1 MRKSSTWLQSYVW
14 LESELGLDEPLALKE
29 FVGRKLSEKDMA
41 IAARGCLRLDPK
53 EAVRDVC
60 GLLEDNGV
68 RVLLL
73 DKKTDA
79 FFGLSVSA
87 EGGGPAVV
95 VNTSVFT
102 HAEFVAAHTAGGRSR
117 HTSDGLLANHVA
129 AGRLLRIRRGLYAVV
144 PPGANAVAVSPDPY
158 LVATRLR
165 EDAVVA
171 YHAAL
176 AFHRTAYSIWSRIPY
191 LTASRVRSFEFRGQ
205 EYVGVQAPLAVRAL
219 PDFGAGVVVR
229 PYAGGD
235 ARVTSL
241 ERTLVDLLH
250 SPEHGGGWEEIWRSL
265 ETVEFF
271 DLQAIAEYTLRLGSA
286 LTAARVGFFLEQ
298 HREEWMVEGK
308 HLEPLVRVAPAQPR
322 YLGPDR
328 ESGKLIRPWNLVVPE
343 YVLERRWEE
352 PH

>member
-1 MRKSSTWLQSYVW
+1 MSARN
-14 LESELGLDEPLALKE
+14 G
-29 FVGRKLSEKDMA
+29 KLIRPQDFFA
-41 IAARGCLRLDPK
+41 IHP
-53 EAVRDVC
+53 
-60 GLLEDNGV
+60 
-68 RVLLL
+68 
-73 DKKTDA
+73 
-79 FFGLSVSA
+79 
-87 EGGGPAVV
+87 
-95 VNTSVFT
+95 VFT

-129 AGRLLRIRRGLYAVV
+129 AGRLVRIRRGLYAVV
-144 PPGANAVAVSPDPY
+144 PPGANAGAVSPDPY

-165 EDAVVA
+165 EHAVVA

-176 AFHRTAYSIWSRIPY
+176 GFHGTAYSIWSRIPY
-191 LTASRVRSFEFRGQ
+191 LTASRVRSFNFRGQ

-219 PDFGAGVVVR
+219 SDFGGGVVVR

-235 ARVTSL
+235 VRVTSL

-271 DLQAIAEYTLRLGSA
+271 DLEAIAEYTLRLGSA
-286 LTAARVGFFLEQ
+286 LTAARVGFFLDQ
-298 HREEWMVEGK
+298 HREEWMVEDK

-322 YLGPDR
+322 YLGQDR
-328 ESGKLIRPWNLVVPE
+328 ESGKLILPWNLVVPE